1 MKKVLLSVICLA
13 IMLLFTSTVKSTDT
27 KDGVLQIPKAAHPP
41 DIDGVL
47 DDIWYSA
54 SFERVV
60 KLDEADTTPPEGYL
74 DLFASMRVMW
84 DDNNLY
90 LFLHVVDD
98 LIRTDAANPYENDS
112 WEFYFD
118 ANNSKTPGAYDGVDD
133 LQLRI
138 EYHDVDYHG
147 MNVDY
152 GGATS
157 WNFDTT
163 GVVFNPD
170 KDWERATHRTD
181 PLGTPVGDAIGWNL
195 EVSIPLEALQIEPEV
210 GSLFGFDVQL
220 NENDTG
226 ARDDMYRWWATSNDE
241 WHWAEL
247 FGEAELTG
255 YVADDYLKVPQTTA
269 APVIDGVL
277 DDAWLDNSVLIQAD
291 EMNLRNGATIPAEFT
306 DLEFWDDLQVAYRV
320 MWDET
325 AYYFWCE
332 VIDDIINI
340 ATPNTYEQDG
350 LEIYFDGDNSKG
362 ASYDDNDVHWSWPWS
377 TDVKQTPGQT
387 EEFAWGDLE
396 GDYPGYTFELMV
408 PAAEMPFT
416 LEEGAVIGWEIQ
428 INENDGGTP
437 PRKNMIRWWGED
449 NMSWQQPVLFG
460 TAELGSRITAVE
472 PKDVVAKPTDF
483 ALSQNYPNPFNPTTY
498 INYTIAK
505 NSAVELT
512 VYDILGVEVAQIVN
526 EVKSPG
532 SYTVA
537 FDGSNLASG
546 VYFYKLRAGNN
557 VITKK
562 MLLMK

>member
-1 MKKVLLSVICLA
+1 MKKVLLTFICLA
-13 IMLLFTSTVKSTDT
+13 VMLFLSSAVIADT

-41 DIDGVL
+41 VIDGQL

-60 KLDEADTTPPEGYL
+60 KLDDADTTPPDNYL
-74 DLFASMRVMW
+74 DLYGTLRVMW
-84 DDNNLY
+84 DDDNIY
-90 LFLHVVDD
+90 LFLHSTDD
-98 LIRTDAANPYENDS
+98 ICNCASTNTYENDS

-118 ANNSKTPGAYDGVDD
+118 GNNSKTPGAYDGVDD

-138 EYHDVDYHG
+138 EYDDLEISEI
-147 MNVDY
+147 DIAY
-152 GGATS
+152 GTAADWG
-157 WNFDTT
+157 FDAS
-163 GVVFNPD
+163 GIVYNPA

-181 PLGTPVGDAIGWNL
+181 PIGVAVGDALGWNL

-210 GSLFGFDVQL
+210 GSIFGFDVQM
-220 NENDTG
+220 NENDTNT
-226 ARDDMYRWWATSNDE
+226 RDDMYRWWATSNDE

-269 APVIDGVL
+269 APLIDGVL
-277 DDAWLDNSVLIQAD
+277 DDVWLDNSVLIQAD
-291 EMNLRNGATIPAEFT
+291 EFNLRNGATIPAEFT

-332 VIDDIINI
+332 VIDDIVCI
-340 ATPNTYEQDG
+340 ACPNTYEQDG
-350 LEIYFDGDNSKG
+350 IEIYFDGDNSKG
-362 ASYDDNDVHWSWPWS
+362 ASYDDNDKHWSWPWS
-377 TDVKQTPGQT
+377 TDVKQTTGQT

-408 PAAEMPFT
+408 PAAEMSFT
-416 LEEGAVIGWEIQ
+416 LEEGAVFGWEIQ